1 VRRFVVVDRSMS
13 PALREGQGLLSI
25 RSRRAKVGQLRV
37 LEHPLRPGFWLV
49 KRVSEV
55 GPSGQMRVLSD
66 DLSATDVDSRDFGS
80 VPIAGSYRV
89 VAVV

>member
-1 VRRFVVVDRSMS
+1 MR
-13 PALREGQGLLSI
+13 PALREGQGLLSV

-55 GPSGQMRVLSD
+55 LPGERMRVLSD
-66 DLSATDVDSRDFGS
+66 DPSATDADSRDFGS
-80 VPIAGSYRV
+80 VPVAGSYRV
-89 VAVV
+89 LVVL

>member
-1 VRRFVVVDRSMS
+1 MS
-13 PALREGQGLLSI
+13 PALREGQGLLSV

-66 DLSATDVDSRDFGS
+66 DLSATDVDSRDLGS

-89 VAVV
+89 IAVV